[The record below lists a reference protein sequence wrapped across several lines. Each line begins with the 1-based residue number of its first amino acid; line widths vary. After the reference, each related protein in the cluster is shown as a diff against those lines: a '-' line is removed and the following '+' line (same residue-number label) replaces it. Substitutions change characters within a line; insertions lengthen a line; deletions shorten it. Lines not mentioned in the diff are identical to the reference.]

1 MSTPQN
7 PFDDQSRD
15 EPGHPENSGRPQY
28 PSYPSTPHPED
39 TPNFGA
45 GYGTGTG
52 YGAGYAG
59 YGYEQSAYGQPS
71 GGQPGFGQPQGTGK
85 IQPMEAVSWAFGTVF
100 RNWLLWI
107 VGTVALVVVL
117 VGVSVSIEAAFGT
130 QVGLGY
136 QIAQLG
142 LTLLTAAVGVLIYHG
157 ALRQV
162 DKPKVSLGDF
172 TDNVNFGPALALSIL
187 LQLVVSIVFII
198 IAVPFFLAGNPI
210 GETQMASTDEAMAFL
225 GTLFAALALIMVL
238 ALLLAPLTTFMVWY
252 LIDRRATFGGAIAEG
267 FRAGVRNYGRLLA
280 FNLVAGVVVGLSAL
294 ITFGLALLV
303 LLPVMVLAQAMMFR
317 QAAAGPLPA
326 PAQR

>member
-15 EPGHPENSGRPQY
+15 EQGHPENSGRPQY

-45 GYGTGTG
+45 GYG
-52 YGAGYAG
+52 AGYAG
-59 YGYEQSAYGQPS
+59 YGYEQSAYGQPG

-85 IQPMEAVSWAFGTVF
+85 VQPMEAVSWAFGAVF

-107 VGTVALVVVL
+107 VGAVAFFVVIM
-117 VGVSVSIEAAFGT
+117 GVSFAIEAVSGT
-130 QVGLGY
+130 QPGLGY
-136 QIAQLG
+136 QIAQFA
-142 LTLLTAAVGVLIYHG
+142 LTLLIAAAGVLIYHG

-162 DKPKVSLGDF
+162 DKPKISLGDF
-172 TDNVNFGPALALSIL
+172 TDNVNFGPAFGLTIL
-187 LQLVVSIVFII
+187 LQVVVSIVFGI

-210 GETQMASTDEAMAFL
+210 GEAQMASTDEAMAFL
-225 GTLFAALALIMVL
+225 GTLFAALAVIMVL
-238 ALLLAPLTTFMVWY
+238 AVLLAPLTQFMVWY
-252 LIDRRATFGGAIAEG
+252 VIDRRATFGGAIVEG

-280 FNLVAGVVVGLSAL
+280 FNLVAGIVVGLAAV
-294 ITFGLALLV
+294 ITFGLALMV
-303 LLPVMVLAQAMMFR
+303 LGPVLVLAQAMLFR

-326 PAQR
+326 PVQR